1 MRKLIIIT
9 VLFLMIASLS
19 CSSVRP
25 LSSWTKQTQANRLSQ
40 YCLDR
45 NIQSSYT
52 SRGARHIYDANESLA
67 NDDEEAAGLKFEL
80 AILSYQ
86 VAISEQ
92 ELTQSYKELGQAES
106 KLSEAE
112 TKLRTYKSYLK
123 SLKLPIM
130 ESNF

>member
-1 MRKLIIIT
+1 MRKSVITIALLILLVSI
-9 VLFLMIASLS
+9 S
-19 CSSVRP
+19 CTSVRP
-25 LSSWTKQTQANRLSQ
+25 LASWTKQSQANRLSQ

-52 SRGARHIYDANESLA
+52 SKAARHIYDANESLS
-67 NDDEEAAGLKFEL
+67 NDDEETAGLKFEL

-86 VAISEQ
+86 VAIAEH
-92 ELTQSYKELGQAES
+92 ELTQSYKDLGQAES
-106 KLSEAE
+106 KLVEAE
-112 TKLRTYKSYLK
+112 TKLKTYKSYLK